1 MDILELAQE
10 IIDGR
15 RIKRGEDLSFFITC
29 DLDKLCKGA
38 DQIRSMLIG
47 DKVDLCSIINGRS
60 GKCPENCKYCAQSA
74 HHQTNCEVYDFL
86 PVDTILQNCKMNES
100 EKVDRFSIVTAGRS
114 LDNEE
119 FEKAIETYKILK
131 ENTRIDLC
139 ASMGFITRACLKNI

>member
-1 MDILELAQE
+1 M
-10 IIDGR
+10 
-15 RIKRGEDLSFFITC
+15 SFFITC

-38 DQIRSMLIG
+38 DQIRAALIG
-47 DKVDLCSIINGRS
+47 DKVDLCSITNGRS

-86 PVDTILQNCKMNES
+86 PVDTILQNCKMNEA

-114 LDNEE
+114 LDYEE
-119 FEKAIETYKILK
+119 FEKAIEAYKILQ

-139 ASMGFITRACLKNI
+139 A